1 MKKEEMVK
9 LTELET
15 INNTNAIW
23 TRNKSDIKKKEYEEF
38 YKSLSYDADAPLAYY
53 HNRVEGKTEYTSLL
67 FIPKKAPFD
76 LYDRDN
82 QHSIKLYVRK
92 VFVMDA
98 NEKLVPQYLR
108 FVKGV
113 IDSQD
118 LSLNVSRE
126 ILQDSPLVDTI
137 KSGITKRVLTSLQA
151 MADKQPDDYQI
162 FWDQFGKVLKEG
174 PAEDFAN
181 KENIAKLLRFAT
193 SKTDQ
198 QKVSLDAYIKNM
210 PEGQEAIYFITADSH
225 QAAKNSPHLEIF
237 KKKDIEV
244 LLLSDRVDEWL
255 VSSLYEYNGKKLQS
269 IAKGDLDLGKLDNEE
284 QKAEQQ
290 KIEKQAKGII
300 ERIKKTLGEKVK
312 DVKVTHRLTDSPA
325 CLVVGEHDI
334 SGNLE
339 RILKAAGQNTPE
351 SKPIL
356 EINPNH
362 ELIKKLEKVDENQLF
377 SDYASVIFDQAILA
391 EGGQLD
397 DPIGYVNKVNKFIA
411 K

>member
-151 MADKQPDDYQI
+151 MADKQADDYQI

-269 IAKGDLDLGKLDNEE
+269 IAKGDLDLGKLDDEE

>member
-1 MKKEEMVK
+1 MK
-9 LTELET
+9 
-15 INNTNAIW
+15 
-23 TRNKSDIKKKEYEEF
+23 SKKQ
-38 YKSLSYDADAPLAYY
+38 
-53 HNRVEGKTEYTSLL
+53 N
-67 FIPKKAPFD
+67 
-76 LYDRDN
+76 
-82 QHSIKLYVRK
+82 
-92 VFVMDA
+92 
-98 NEKLVPQYLR
+98 
-108 FVKGV
+108 
-113 IDSQD
+113 
-118 LSLNVSRE
+118 
-126 ILQDSPLVDTI
+126 
-137 KSGITKRVLTSLQA
+137 
-151 MADKQPDDYQI
+151 
-162 FWDQFGKVLKEG
+162 
-174 PAEDFAN
+174 
-181 KENIAKLLRFAT
+181 
-193 SKTDQ
+193 SK
-198 QKVSLDAYIKNM
+198 
-210 PEGQEAIYFITADSH
+210 
-225 QAAKNSPHLEIF
+225 
-237 KKKDIEV
+237 
-244 LLLSDRVDEWL
+244 
-255 VSSLYEYNGKKLQS
+255 
-269 IAKGDLDLGKLDNEE
+269 
-284 QKAEQQ
+284 

>member
-1 MKKEEMVK
+1 MVSPAPSDIDKNGGK
-9 LTELET
+9 LSF
-15 INNTNAIW
+15 AIW

-38 YKSLSYDADAPLAYY
+38 YKSLSYDSDAPLAYY

-126 ILQDSPLVDTI
+126 ILQDSPLVDII

-151 MADKQPDDYQI
+151 MADKQADDYQI

>member
-151 MADKQPDDYQI
+151 MADKQADDYQI

-225 QAAKNSPHLEIF
+225 QAAK
-237 KKKDIEV
+237 K
-244 LLLSDRVDEWL
+244 
-255 VSSLYEYNGKKLQS
+255 
-269 IAKGDLDLGKLDNEE
+269 
-284 QKAEQQ
+284 
-290 KIEKQAKGII
+290 
-300 ERIKKTLGEKVK
+300 
-312 DVKVTHRLTDSPA
+312 
-325 CLVVGEHDI
+325 
-334 SGNLE
+334 
-339 RILKAAGQNTPE
+339 
-351 SKPIL
+351 
-356 EINPNH
+356 
-362 ELIKKLEKVDENQLF
+362 
-377 SDYASVIFDQAILA
+377 
-391 EGGQLD
+391 
-397 DPIGYVNKVNKFIA
+397 
-411 K
+411 

>member
-1 MKKEEMVK
+1 MVK